1 MNELMQSGDTRDEMI
16 RHGVKPETNNNYIE
30 R

>member
-1 MNELMQSGDTRDEMI
+1 MTDIMQDQNTCLNMTRRE
-16 RHGVKPETNNNYIE
+16 VKPETNNNYIE